1 MTVEYLIL
9 VVFLGGV
16 MLGVVAM
23 VGVAVRREDRRF
35 SLSGA
40 APGAAESGAR
50 WLTVSVVQAQSTAL
64 AARRG
69 EERFGRSHRES
80 LLCHRN
86 HRDHYTD
93 HRRDLRSVPSK
104 TSVRPDMLAV
114 RADYRLKDRGSH
126 LDGDDCPVQ
135 EVLQLEAAQR
145 ARIDQDRACV
155 SRKHYRLPRWIAR
168 YVLVF
173 DFCLLLYF
181 FAGITDVRWASPVS
195 QALALAIGLAAM
207 LTLLSYGFLAFTGH
221 RLRSHRNQAVFVIA
235 LYVIAAMLVLLR
247 IRDEIVDA
255 LRVLAQIT
263 ALVIDAAVAVV
274 SAADNFLVITVP
286 AFDGSDQ
293 TARLDKLSATA
304 RRPVNRARR
313 GLSGRSVRQ
322 KPWRT
327 TLMRWLAGAP
337 GAC

>member
-35 SLSGA
+35 SSPA
-40 APGAAESGAR
+40 RHRARRRAGAR

-69 EERFGRSHRES
+69 EEQFGRSHRES

-93 HRRDLRSVPSK
+93 HRRDLRSVRSK

-114 RADYRLKDRGSH
+114 RADYRLKDRAATSMATTARSRRRYSSRQRSGPGSTRTEPA
-126 LDGDDCPVQ
+126 C
-135 EVLQLEAAQR
+135 R
-145 ARIDQDRACV
+145 ASITAC
-155 SRKHYRLPRWIAR
+155 RGGLPGTFWSSIS
-168 YVLVF
+168 V
-173 DFCLLLYF
+173 LLLYF

-207 LTLLSYGFLAFTGH
+207 LTLLSYGFLALH
-221 RLRSHRNQAVFVIA
+221 RAPV
-235 LYVIAAMLVLLR
+235 
-247 IRDEIVDA
+247 
-255 LRVLAQIT
+255 AQP
-263 ALVIDAAVAVV
+263 
-274 SAADNFLVITVP
+274 SEP
-286 AFDGSDQ
+286 G
-293 TARLDKLSATA
+293 
-304 RRPVNRARR
+304 
-313 GLSGRSVRQ
+313 SVRHR
-322 KPWRT
+322 PLRH
-327 TLMRWLAGAP
+327 RRHAGAP
-337 GAC
+337 GGSGRDRRCP